1 MEKID
6 NKYNVQK
13 EYIQA
18 KDGIGKKYGAPK
30 RLANDVIINIKMKCN
45 QAQEGLEKLYQSLLD
60 LISLHKN
67 NKSDQSYLKS
77 KYI

>member
-6 NKYNVQK
+6 SKYNAQK

-30 RLANDVIINIKMKCN
+30 RLANDITISIKMKCN
-45 QAQEGLEKLYQSLLD
+45 QAQEGLDKLYNMLVD
-60 LISLHKN
+60 MINLHWSQKN
-67 NKSDQSYLKS
+67 NTDYIKS
-77 KYI
+77 K

>member
-6 NKYNVQK
+6 SKYNVQK

-30 RLANDVIINIKMKCN
+30 RLANDITISIKMKCN
-45 QAQEGLEKLYQSLLD
+45 QAQEGLDKLYNMLVD
-60 LISLHKN
+60 MINLHWSQKN
-67 NKSDQSYLKS
+67 NTDYIKS
-77 KYI
+77 K

>member
-6 NKYNVQK
+6 SKYNTQK

-18 KDGIGKKYGAPK
+18 KDGVGKKYGAPK

-45 QAQEGLEKLYQSLLD
+45 QAQEGLEKLYNLLVD
-60 LISLHKN
+60 IINLHNN
-67 NKSDQSYLKS
+67 NKKNKDYLKS
-77 KYI
+77 K